1 MSETTLTL
9 QRLTDIGFLN
19 LRGAASSEEFLAAVA
34 KVTSHALPVVPNTVV
49 NATHDIYWLGPD
61 EWLLVGASAG
71 ISDLSSALT
80 AAVAAMHAAVN
91 DLSGAYVTYRL
102 SGDNAQ
108 LLLAKGCTL
117 DLEGSAF
124 AYGACAQTG
133 LAKASIILRPLPDNG
148 GFDIIVRR
156 SFSDYVWQWLLRA
169 GREYRIE
176 VA

>member
-9 QRLTDIGFLN
+9 QRLTDIGYLN
-19 LRGAASSEEFLAAVA
+19 LRGAAASEEFLAAVS
-34 KVTSHALPVVPNTVV
+34 KVTALALPVIPNTVV
-49 NATHDIYWLGPD
+49 SATNDIYWLGPD
-61 EWLLVGASAG
+61 EWLLLGDNEDVSR
-71 ISDLSSALT
+71 LSMALT
-80 AAVAAMHAAVN
+80 SAVSAMHAAVN

-108 LLLAKGCTL
+108 LLLAKGCTI

-124 AYGACAQTG
+124 GYGACAQTSLG
-133 LAKASIILRPLPDNG
+133 KANVILRPLQDKRG
-148 GFDIIVRR
+148 YDVIVRR

-169 GREYRIE
+169 GREHKIE